1 MYKIIEHPTY
11 GEISYKESYWT
22 GKRDISI
29 GGVKLLKERRNVFL
43 YNCGD
48 AVLKVTVDGNVYT
61 GIKLLIEE
69 ETVQILRRATWYEI
83 LCSISIFAFIVAW
96 GNSPLLCSVFPVV
109 GGAIGGA
116 ISAGMAATNVIA
128 MRSTDSVLR
137 KIAIWLCMLVGTI
150 LLCFLIAAAILLF
163 VF

>member
-1 MYKIIEHPTY
+1 MERVVVHPTY
-11 GEISYKESYWT
+11 GEISYKESFWT

-29 GGVKLLKERRNVFL
+29 NGVKLLKHKRNVFL

-48 AVLKVTVDGNVYT
+48 TVLQVSVNGNVYT
-61 GIKLLIEE
+61 GIKLLMGGEL
-69 ETVQILRRATWYEI
+69 VQILRSATWYEI

-96 GNSPLLCSVFPVV
+96 GSSPLLCSVFPVV

-116 ISAGMAATNVIA
+116 VSAGMAATNVLA
-128 MRSTDSVLR
+128 MRSTESVLN

-150 LLCFLIAAAILLF
+150 LLCFLIAVAILYF
-163 VF
+163 FA